1 MQKETADLYSYR
13 IAFRKAL
20 QVGRVSRVLKEYA
33 IDCNLNHD
41 AIVIA
46 GQDAVRQIDS
56 QRRERV
62 AVNINDMPFTA
73 VCDWTECP
81 YDCKPKIEVSPIMVP
96 APGRSKDFQD
106 RKDICFVGG
115 FRHIPNV
122 DAVLFFVKEVWP
134 LVRKTLPEATF
145 KIIGAEAPEEIVSLA
160 SDSVQILGH
169 VQDLSTIFDS
179 IKLSVAPI
187 RYGAGV
193 KGKVVLS
200 MGLGVPVAG
209 TPLAF
214 EGMDLDLGKEA
225 LSGATPEELAMQIA
239 RLYTDS
245 ALWTTVSNAAVARAK
260 REYSEEV
267 NLPLI
272 RGYLKAV
279 GLSPREDTVG
289 NLLGRVERQGE
300 VRS

>member
-1 MQKETADLYSYR
+1 
-13 IAFRKAL
+13 
-20 QVGRVSRVLKEYA
+20 
-33 IDCNLNHD
+33 
-41 AIVIA
+41 
-46 GQDAVRQIDS
+46 
-56 QRRERV
+56 
-62 AVNINDMPFTA
+62 
-73 VCDWTECP
+73 
-81 YDCKPKIEVSPIMVP
+81 MVP

-134 LVRKTLPEATF
+134 LVRKTLPKATF

-279 GLSPREDTVG
+279 GLSPREHTVG
-289 NLLGRVERQGE
+289 NLLGRVERQVE
-300 VRS
+300 IRS